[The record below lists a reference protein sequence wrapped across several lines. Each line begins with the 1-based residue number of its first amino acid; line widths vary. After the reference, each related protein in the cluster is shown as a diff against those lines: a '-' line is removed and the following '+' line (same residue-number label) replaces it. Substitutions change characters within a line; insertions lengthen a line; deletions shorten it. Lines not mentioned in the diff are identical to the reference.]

1 MKNCETCGIEVNVV
15 MTPFADE
22 VTGFIGENGVT
33 CLKCAGLVE
42 EATDGELAEEMGV
55 GLRNAWGEED
65 CDDDYCDRDD
75 YEDGYEDNAET
86 MQREYADHKSELY
99 ERWKRE
105 Y

>member
-42 EATDGELAEEMGV
+42 DATDGELAEAMGV

-65 CDDDYCDRDD
+65 CDDDYYEREEYEEDWEDPAVTYERERGEAFQDRLD
-75 YEDGYEDNAET
+75 
-86 MQREYADHKSELY
+86 MWRREY
-99 ERWKRE
+99 
-105 Y
+105 

>member
-42 EATDGELAEEMGV
+42 
-55 GLRNAWGEED
+55 D

-86 MQREYADHKSELY
+86 MEREYADHKSELY